1 LQLTSFNRPARP
13 GLNNAEKEI
22 AMLPRL
28 TVVTVV
34 ASLLATSL
42 VLADAPSAHAIRGLE
57 PVPPIGDVFERD
69 PDRDVL
75 IACFARKSKAD
86 AKLARQLGR
95 CGRLEKSRTEARF
108 DLARCEKKAVRRHLV
123 KTNKGGCPT
132 PGTVPGGTVR
142 KYSCDGLLCSC
153 TGTADCNDMFI
164 NAGCSDVASCDTSG
178 SDEVCQCLKSLD

>member
-1 LQLTSFNRPARP
+1 
-13 GLNNAEKEI
+13 
-22 AMLPRL
+22 MLPRF

-34 ASLLATSL
+34 ASLLTTSL
-42 VLADAPSAHAIRGLE
+42 VLAGAPAAHAFLGRE

-75 IACFARKSKAD
+75 IACFARKSQAD

-95 CGRLEKSRTEARF
+95 CGRLEKSRTEAGF
-108 DLARCEKKAVRRHLV
+108 DRTRCEKKAVRRHLV
-123 KTNKGGCPT
+123 KTSKGGCPT
-132 PGTVPGGTVR
+132 VVPLPGGTVF

-153 TGTADCNDMFI
+153 TGTADCNDMFT